1 MQVSVWMIA
10 LTSSSIR
17 QIVTRLLRLARQRR
31 RNFFRVLSAAQRHSH
46 LRRRARA
53 IPLSWERR
61 DSYGRFGRCQNFWAD
76 LVDGGRG
83 RQVSDRP
90 GRRTWHSRSRGH
102 AQSVCSSFITHV
114 QDEAPSLAWRVQ
126 ENYTCAS
133 QEWINTMRKIYTW
146 LENCVPVHEEA
157 QHWKPSPTTLW
168 LRKLCLLLLQR
179 SSHWSKKLENKRSI
193 DESPTKHDVSSQTI
207 SGKSCLNKWLMW
219 WVENTYVLDKKNP
232 LPYFA

>member
-76 LVDGGRG
+76 LMDGGRG
-83 RQVSDRP
+83 PQVSDRP
-90 GRRTWHSRSRGH
+90 GRRMWHSRSRGH
-102 AQSVCSSFITHV
+102 AQSVCSSFITHI
-114 QDEAPSLAWRVQ
+114 QDEAPSLARRVQ

-133 QEWINTMRKIYTW
+133 QEWINSMRKIYTW
-146 LENCVPVHEEA
+146 LENRVPVHEEA
-157 QHWKPSPTTLW
+157 QHRKPSPNHAMTQKTVLASVTKE
-168 LRKLCLLLLQR
+168 LPLVQR
-179 SSHWSKKLENKRSI
+179 
-193 DESPTKHDVSSQTI
+193 T
-207 SGKSCLNKWLMW
+207 GK
-219 WVENTYVLDKKNP
+219 
-232 LPYFA
+232 

>member
-31 RNFFRVLSAAQRHSH
+31 RNLFRVLSAAQRHSH

-53 IPLSWERR
+53 ILLSLERR
-61 DSYGRFGRCQNFWAD
+61 DSYGRFRRCQNFWAD

-102 AQSVCSSFITHV
+102 AQSVCSGFITHI
-114 QDEAPSLAWRVQ
+114 QDEAPSLARRVQ
-126 ENYTCAS
+126 ENYTRAS
-133 QEWINTMRKIYTW
+133 QEWINTMHKIYT
-146 LENCVPVHEEA
+146 VHG
-157 QHWKPSPTTLW
+157 WKIVCQSMRKPNTGSPPPTTPW
-168 LRKLCLLLLQR
+168 LRKLCLLLLR
-179 SSHWSKKLENKRSI
+179 RTSHWSKKN
-193 DESPTKHDVSSQTI
+193 
-207 SGKSCLNKWLMW
+207 GK
-219 WVENTYVLDKKNP
+219 
-232 LPYFA
+232 